1 MSVLIVGSKMEI
13 REILSN
19 IIRLKKL
26 SLKINNLLELDIK
39 FMIMKKYWKTDTKIN
54 LNIAVFISIN
64 LIK

>member
-1 MSVLIVGSKMEI
+1 MFVLIVGSKMEI